1 MINEVSEWERMLSG
15 KLYNTSNKEIEKEHK
30 KAGVQLYERLAK
42 YRLGNQKQNKKLWK
56 N

>member
-30 KAGVQLYERLAK
+30 KGLIR